1 MAEQE
6 VEYFDLNGKNT
17 MYGPVSV
24 VVKRQGFGIG
34 G

>member
-1 MAEQE
+1 MAKQE
-6 VEYFDLNGKNT
+6 VKYIDLNGKST
-17 MYGPVSV
+17 MHGPVSV